1 MQKNPEQAE
10 RETAVYEVKTLSF
23 QQTNWQLEILIS
35 NSKLMAQIQNTEPG
49 SR

>member
-23 QQTNWQLEILIS
+23 QQTELAVVNIDQLIA
-35 NSKLMAQIQNTEPG
+35 N
-49 SR
+49 